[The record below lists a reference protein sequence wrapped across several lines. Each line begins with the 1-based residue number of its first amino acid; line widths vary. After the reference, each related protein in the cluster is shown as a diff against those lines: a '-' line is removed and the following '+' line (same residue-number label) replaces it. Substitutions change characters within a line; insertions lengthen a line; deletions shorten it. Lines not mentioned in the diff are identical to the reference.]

1 MQIIFDARVIQDH
14 FPGIGRYAYNL
25 LLALPAQLA
34 QDDQLF
40 AWRDPKAKN
49 TRFDWWPL
57 TERGVELID
66 DATPVFGAANLVRPP
81 RTKGD
86 LYHFPYYMR
95 PIRTGR
101 PSVTTIHDV
110 FTLVY
115 PRLAPSVQAR
125 IAIRLFHALAIRA
138 SSRIITVSRSAASD
152 LARYFPASH
161 GKTIAIP
168 EAPESIFTP
177 QLASRVEAVRAKY
190 QLPPHFA
197 LFVASNKPH
206 KNLVRL
212 VESWQIVM
220 KDPGLEGGA
229 PPDRDESRI
238 SHLQSPSLV
247 IAGHY
252 DPRYPEA
259 QRRANELGLSD
270 KVRFI
275 GAVSN
280 EDLPALYTACDV
292 FVFPSLYE
300 GFGLPP
306 LEAMACGAPVICS
319 NTSSLP
325 EVIGDAGIL
334 VDPLDTQALAN
345 AISSVLHHS
354 NLRATLHERSLQ
366 QASRFTW
373 DDVARQ
379 TLDVY
384 KAIQC
389 C

>member
-25 LLALPAQLA
+25 LLAMPAQLA
-34 QDDQLF
+34 PDDQLI
-40 AWRDPKAKN
+40 AWRDPKARN

-57 TERGVELID
+57 TERGVKLID

-81 RTKGD
+81 RTMGD
-86 LYHFPYYMR
+86 LFHFPYYMR

-115 PRLAPSVQAR
+115 PQLAPSVQAR
-125 IAIRLFHALAIRA
+125 IAIRLFHTLAIRA
-138 SSRIITVSRSAASD
+138 SSRIIVDSHSTLAD
-152 LARYFPASH
+152 LARYFPASR
-161 GKTIAIP
+161 GKTVAIP
-168 EAPESIFTP
+168 LAPESIFMP

-212 VESWQIVM
+212 VEAWQMVIR
-220 KDPGLEGGA
+220 DPRLEIGDI
-229 PPDRDESRI
+229 PDLAESRV
-238 SHLQSPSLV
+238 SNLQSPSLV

-259 QRRANELGLSD
+259 QRHTNELGLSD
-270 KVRFI
+270 TVRFI

-306 LEAMACGAPVICS
+306 LEAMACGAPVISS

-325 EVIGDAGIL
+325 EVMGDAGIL

-345 AISSVLHHS
+345 AISSVLHNS
-354 NLRATLHERSLQ
+354 SLRATLHERSLQ
-366 QASRFTW
+366 QASTFTW